1 MKVIKRDGRK
11 QDFDKNKIKVSI
23 MRASDD
29 AKVPFNTSDIE
40 NITDS
45 VVKVIGERVE
55 IKVMEIHE
63 ITLKTLKDFG
73 FNKTA
78 ELFDKVSDL
87 T

>member
-1 MKVIKRDGRK
+1 MKVIKRDGRM

-29 AKVPFNTSDIE
+29 AKEPFNTSDIE
-40 NITDS
+40 NVTGS
-45 VVKVIGERVE
+45 VTKALGDRVE
-55 IKVMEIHE
+55 IKVIEIHE
-63 ITLKTLKDFG
+63 IILKTLKDFG

-78 ELFDKVSDL
+78 ELFDKVSNL

>member
-1 MKVIKRDGRK
+1 
-11 QDFDKNKIKVSI
+11 

-55 IKVMEIHE
+55 IKVVEIHE

-87 T
+87 I